1 MRSLDRY
8 IFGQLGWTT
17 LAVTV
22 ALTFAIWLTQSLRLF
37 DYIVNRG
44 LPADKFLLFAA
55 LLMPAFLGVVV
66 PIAAFVAVLFVYNK
80 MIGDRELVVLRAAG
94 LSQGQLARAAVILC
108 AICVLVGYGMT
119 LYLQPASF
127 RAFKDLQWELRHDF
141 STVLLQDGVFNEI
154 EDGLTVY
161 IRERLEDGK
170 LLGIMVH
177 DQRNAEQPVTI
188 MAKQGAVV
196 SAAGGA
202 MVVMVDGNRQEFDPE
217 KGRLSMLKFDRY
229 TVELGSVTSGEQ
241 MPWRWREPPE
251 RYLHEL
257 LGPPEVEEDVRYRS
271 ELIAEFHQRMVV
283 PLYTIAF
290 VAIGLAAML
299 GGEFDRRGRPRRL
312 AVAIMAVGAL
322 EGLQLALQDIA
333 ERTPE
338 VGVLVYLPPVLV
350 TMVALLFLYQRP
362 RRPRRAA
369 APAAA

>member
-17 LAVTV
+17 VAVTV

-55 LLMPAFLGVVV
+55 LLMPSFLGVVV

-94 LSQGQLARAAVILC
+94 LSQGQLARAALLLC
-108 AICVLVGYGMT
+108 ALCVIAGYGMT
-119 LYLQPASF
+119 IYLQPASF
-127 RAFKDLQWELRHDF
+127 RAFKDLQFELRNDL

-154 EDGLTVY
+154 EEGLTVY
-161 IRERLEDGK
+161 VRERLDNGE

-177 DQRNAEQPVTI
+177 DQRNPEQPVTI
-188 MAKQGAVV
+188 MAKRGALVQ
-196 SAAGGA
+196 APGGT
-202 MVVMVDGNRQEFDPE
+202 MVVMGDGNRQEFDAE
-217 KGRLSMLKFDRY
+217 KQRLSMLKFDRY
-229 TVELGSVTSGEQ
+229 SVELGSVTDEQ

-257 LGPPEVEEDVRYRS
+257 LGPPQVEEDVRYRPQ
-271 ELIAEFHQRMVV
+271 LIAEFHQRMVV

-312 AVAIMAVGAL
+312 AVAIVAVGGL

-338 VGVLVYLPPVLV
+338 VAALIYAPPV
-350 TMVALLFLYQRP
+350 VATAVSLLFLYQRP
-362 RRPRRAA
+362 RQPRRAA
-369 APAAA
+369 QAA

>member
-17 LAVTV
+17 IGVTI

-55 LLMPAFLGVVV
+55 LLMPSFLGVVV
-66 PIAAFVAVLFVYNK
+66 PIAAFVSVLFVYNK

-94 LSQGQLARAAVILC
+94 LSQGQLSRAAALLC
-108 AICVLVGYGMT
+108 GLCVVVGYAMT

-127 RAFKDLQWELRHDF
+127 RAFKDLQFELRNDL

-161 IRERLEDGK
+161 VRERLDNGE

-177 DQRNAEQPVTI
+177 DQRDPRQPVTI
-188 MAKQGAVV
+188 MAKRGALVQ
-196 SAAGGA
+196 APAGT
-202 MVVMVDGNRQEFDPE
+202 MVVMGDGNRQEFDPE
-217 KGRLSMLKFDRY
+217 KGRLSMLEFDRY
-229 TVELGSVTSGEQ
+229 SVELGSVTSADQ

-251 RYLHEL
+251 RFLNEL
-257 LGPPEVEEDVRYRS
+257 LGPPEVEEDVRYRPQ
-271 ELIAEFHQRMVV
+271 LIAEFHQRMVV

-290 VAIGLAAML
+290 VAIALAAML
-299 GGEFDRRGRPRRL
+299 GGEFNRRGRPVRL
-312 AVAIMAVGAL
+312 TIAVAAVGGL

-338 VGVLVYLPPVLV
+338 AAVLIYLPPVAV
-350 TMVALLFLYQRP
+350 TAIALAFLYQRP
-362 RRPRRAA
+362 RRPRQAA
-369 APAAA
+369 AVPA

>member
-8 IFGQLGWTT
+8 IFNQLGWTT
-17 LAVTV
+17 ISVTI

-55 LLMPAFLGVVV
+55 LLMPSFLGVVV

-94 LSQGQLARAAVILC
+94 LSQGQLARAAIILC
-108 AICVLVGYGMT
+108 GLCVLAGYAMT
-119 LYLQPASF
+119 IYLQPASF

-141 STVLLQDGVFNEI
+141 STVLLQDGAFNEI
-154 EDGLTVY
+154 EEGLTVY
-161 IRERLEDGK
+161 VRERLDDGE

-177 DQRNAEQPVTI
+177 DQRDPKQPVTI
-188 MAKQGAVV
+188 MAKRGALVQ
-196 SAAGGA
+196 SPGGT
-202 MVVMVDGNRQEFDPE
+202 MVVMADGNRQEFDPE
-217 KGRLSMLKFDRY
+217 KKRLSVLKFDRY
-229 TVELGSVTSGEQ
+229 SVELGSVTEGDQ

-257 LGPPEVEEDVRYRS
+257 LGPPRSEEDVRYRP

-299 GGEFDRRGRPRRL
+299 GGEFDRRGRPKRL
-312 AVAIMAVGAL
+312 MVAVMAVGAL
-322 EGLQLALQDIA
+322 EGLQLALQDLA
-333 ERTPE
+333 ERSTE
-338 VGVLVYLPPVLV
+338 IAVVLYLPPVIV
-350 TMVALLFLYQRP
+350 TGIALFFLYQRP
-362 RRPRRAA
+362 RRPRRIA
-369 APAAA
+369 APAT